1 MNIFF
6 LCCYFINSVCTQNSK
21 RDHDLKPVKL
31 LISSFAFISEKETLT
46 VLFLAA
52 WENVKQK
59 MIKQPNDRAL
69 WTPELYS
76 SPGKDCESD
85 AEYMGLEKRHQTGRY
100 SFASA
105 GGRKWEGAAGGK
117 TGTGKEFMSWNC
129 PPVRKLRQ
137 LWRLSGTFCN
147 TSSSTSHLTIL
158 ISRCTR
164 HVQQCDTTTPG
175 DGGWEEYWP
184 VIMNESIQRLVK
196 DTYLC
201 KFLYVFVLPQEER
214 KQMEACVF

>member
-1 MNIFF
+1 MTGPSERLSFTALQGKTVNQTLNIW
-6 LCCYFINSVCTQNSK
+6 
-21 RDHDLKPVKL
+21 
-31 LISSFAFISEKETLT
+31 A
-46 VLFLAA
+46 
-52 WENVKQK
+52 
-59 MIKQPNDRAL
+59 
-69 WTPELYS
+69 
-76 SPGKDCESD
+76 
-85 AEYMGLEKRHQTGRY
+85 RHRTGCY

-175 DGGWEEYWP
+175 DGGGRNIDPKLWMSP
-184 VIMNESIQRLVK
+184 SK
-196 DTYLC
+196 DLWKTHIYANSSMYLSC
-201 KFLYVFVLPQEER
+201 PKKKGSRWRHASSNLLP
-214 KQMEACVF
+214 AFSHIPSTP